1 MVWIMTSIG
10 EGYER
15 DLIILSLSLSYLE
28 SPLWPIY
35 GVPNVFSLP

>member
-15 DLIILSLSLSYLE
+15 DLTILSVSVSYLPYDPE
-28 SPLWPIY
+28 IS
-35 GVPNVFSLP
+35 NVLQ